1 MYSSL
6 VKKAGLITL
15 FTTAS
20 SVLVWGQQS
29 SFNDAYLLN
38 PTLLDPSFAGQ
49 LDHQYAMGYQQK
61 WVGIPGAP
69 RSATF
74 AGDFSTKNFGIQGA
88 LLTDQAGP
96 LTRIT
101 PSVSVAK
108 TIQLDKDQKLSF
120 GLKGGLDNWS
130 VDFSKPQLDVPI
142 DPAFQLG
149 QTSLILPNIG
159 FGLSYNYKDVAYVGF
174 SALDLSSKA
183 WSPLTTI
190 PAHRHLFAG
199 ANLPVNKANTIR
211 LSGVLNQVANAP
223 LDVNVHA
230 VWANEQWGA
239 AGLVYSPSDGIGIA
253 LAAPSTKSYRLF
265 YNYTYPLNPLQ
276 TITRQSHTI
285 GLSFSPKL
293 KPCSIAGPRYF

>member
-6 VKKAGLITL
+6 VKKAGLFTL
-15 FTTAS
+15 FTAAS
-20 SVLVWGQQS
+20 CVLVWGQQS

-101 PSVSVAK
+101 PSVTVAK

-159 FGLSYNYKDVAYVGF
+159 FGLSYNYKDVAYVGV
-174 SALDLSSKA
+174 SALDLASRA

-190 PAHRHLFAG
+190 PAHRHAFAG
-199 ANLPVNKANTIR
+199 VNLPVNKANKIR

-223 LDVNVHA
+223 LDLNVHA

-253 LAAPSTKSYRLF
+253 LAAPSNKSYRLF